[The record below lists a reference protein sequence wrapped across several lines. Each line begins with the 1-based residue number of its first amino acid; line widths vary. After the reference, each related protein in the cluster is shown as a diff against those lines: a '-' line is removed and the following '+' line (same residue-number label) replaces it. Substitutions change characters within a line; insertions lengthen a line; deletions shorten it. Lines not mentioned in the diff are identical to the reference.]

1 VLGRPAAR
9 IAAADTD
16 VHFLCVGMTEWR
28 RHCRVAAASSAHHR
42 TYRLFTD
49 DDDDD
54 CPPNYTT
61 AQHALPLWRS
71 ASREHF
77 TLDTFFLSF
86 FLLSFFSIRSGGLS
100 HENTLHNCHF
110 IFLSY
115 FSAAD
120 AFSALTLL
128 VGRQEGHPACKKTE
142 QWGAGVVICLEQG
155 ADLQVAQLMPLPL
168 TVSCFS
174 NRKNPGARFTKY
186 LTTILRLSYD
196 NAKVTIN
203 LRRTSNLQNILQ

>member
-28 RHCRVAAASSAHHR
+28 RHCLVAAASSAHHR
-42 TYRLFTD
+42 TYRLFTDD

-86 FLLSFFSIRSGGLS
+86 FLSSIFFRSAQEVCLTRTLCITVILSFYR
-100 HENTLHNCHF
+100 
-110 IFLSY
+110 IFL
-115 FSAAD
+115 
-120 AFSALTLL
+120 
-128 VGRQEGHPACKKTE
+128 P
-142 QWGAGVVICLEQG
+142 
-155 ADLQVAQLMPLPL
+155 LMPSVL
-168 TVSCFS
+168 
-174 NRKNPGARFTKY
+174 
-186 LTTILRLSYD
+186 
-196 NAKVTIN
+196 
-203 LRRTSNLQNILQ
+203 

>member
-1 VLGRPAAR
+1 MVCVCVCLDAHSINESRSLIRPLPHIVFSPPSDQGPTYNCRCAVPLTRDSCSAAGPLDARTYAADSARWGRGLDSVGVLGRPAAR

-54 CPPNYTT
+54 DDCPPNYTT

-77 TLDTFFLSF
+77 NLDTFFLSF
-86 FLLSFFSIRSGGLS
+86 FLSSIFF
-100 HENTLHNCHF
+100 F
-110 IFLSY
+110 
-115 FSAAD
+115 D
-120 AFSALTLL
+120 
-128 VGRQEGHPACKKTE
+128 P
-142 QWGAGVVICLEQG
+142 
-155 ADLQVAQLMPLPL
+155 
-168 TVSCFS
+168 
-174 NRKNPGARFTKY
+174 
-186 LTTILRLSYD
+186 
-196 NAKVTIN
+196 
-203 LRRTSNLQNILQ
+203 LRRSVSREHFA